1 MKLCKRDWRGCG
13 IQGAGWAG
21 AEWFFGAQRRSL
33 VGDGW
38 NCRYDLAPPHFRWSS
53 SFSQLCNSDAFAPE
67 RGRVYAAP
75 IYIRRPESGIFH
87 RATIFFMIYL
97 CIGLVRKPGQ
107 EPDLALHRKGEPNKL
122 EIAVRLGKE
131 IGRASCG
138 KECRS
143 RWSPYH

>member
-1 MKLCKRDWRGCG
+1 MGAAAESRG
-13 IQGAGWAG
+13 Q
-21 AEWFFGAQRRSL
+21 
-33 VGDGW
+33 DG
-38 NCRYDLAPPHFRWSS
+38 RALSDFLAPRGAHWLEMAGIAGMTWLRRIFRWSS

-87 RATIFFMIYL
+87 RATIVFIIYL

-131 IGRASCG
+131 TTPPGSASICL
-138 KECRS
+138 S
-143 RWSPYH
+143 AS